1 MKVLG
6 VILNSLAQPL
16 RQRNTRLVVKLSIG
30 LVALITVYSVLFHVL
45 MHHEGRSYSWLTAVY
60 WTLTVM
66 STLGFGDITFES
78 DAGRMFTLVVLL
90 SGAIYILVLL
100 PFVFIQFVFLPWIAK
115 RDADRLRKELD
126 SDIAD
131 HVIITQLDEVTES
144 LIRRLK
150 ATDIPYVLIV
160 PDSAEASSLHD
171 RGYEVMVGPLD
182 DPGTY
187 RAARAE
193 QSALVVTTRSDMTN
207 TNVVFTVGEL
217 SPVIDTVATASSESA
232 ADVLEHSGCD
242 TVLRLGLMLGQS
254 MFRRMLGND
263 GRAHVIG
270 MFGDLIVA
278 EAAATSPEFAD
289 RTIGQ
294 TRLRSRCRVTIAGVW
309 RRGGYVLPRP
319 DTTVEESDVM
329 ILVASADQIDAFNAA
344 FGSDRPARNRVL
356 VIGGGRVGRSAA
368 YALRSEGIDTRIIE
382 KLAER
387 VHDPGLYIHG
397 DASNSDVL
405 EEAGFAEASSV
416 LITTHDDDLNI
427 YLTIYYRR
435 LAPDLQIIA
444 RSNNERNV
452 ATLHRAGADSVLSYA
467 SEGSTAILNA
477 LGDSDNLVVAE
488 GLEMFT
494 TPVPAAIAGR
504 DVIEAGVRRRTGCN
518 IVGITVDGK
527 TSVNPEPT
535 TAIPASGTLIVIGD
549 AEARE
554 KFRETY
560 PLDADARERSR
571 RQGRARRAAARRF

>member
-1 MKVLG
+1 MKIFGVL
-6 VILNSLAQPL
+6 LNLIAQPL
-16 RQRNTRLVVKLSIG
+16 RQRNTRLVAKLSIG
-30 LVALITVYSVLFHVL
+30 LVVLIAVYSVIFRLL
-45 MHHEGRSYSWLTAVY
+45 MHHEDRSYSWLTSLY

-78 DAGRMFTLVVLL
+78 DIGRMFSLVVLIT
-90 SGAIYILVLL
+90 GAIYILVLL
-100 PFVFIQFVFLPWIAK
+100 PFVFIQFVFLPWVAK
-115 RDADRLRKELD
+115 RDADRLRRELD
-126 SDIAD
+126 PDICD
-131 HVIITQLDEVTES
+131 HVIMTQLDEVTES
-144 LIRRLK
+144 LIRRLR
-150 ATDIPYVLIV
+150 ATDTPYVLVV
-160 PDSAEASSLHD
+160 PDPVQASSLHD
-171 RGYEVMVGPLD
+171 RGYDVMVGPLD
-182 DPGTY
+182 DPATY
-187 RAARAE
+187 RAARADE
-193 QSALVVTTRSDMTN
+193 SALVVTTRSDMTN

-217 SPVIDTVATASSESA
+217 SPLIDTVATASSESA

-270 MFGDLIVA
+270 MFGDLTVA
-278 EAAATSPEFAD
+278 EAAVTGPEFVD
-289 RTIGQ
+289 RTIGE
-294 TRLRSRCRVTIAGVW
+294 TRLRSRARVTIAGVW
-309 RRGGYVLPRP
+309 RRGSYVLPRP
-319 DTTVEESDVM
+319 DTRLEESDVM
-329 ILVASADQIDAFNAA
+329 ILVGSADQLAA
-344 FGSDRPARNRVL
+344 FDATFGVERPARNRVL

-382 KLAER
+382 KLGER
-387 VHDPGLYIHG
+387 VHDPALYVHG
-397 DASNSDVL
+397 DASSSDVL

-444 RSNNERNV
+444 RSNNDRNV

-494 TPVPAAIAGR
+494 TPVPAGIAGR

-518 IVGITVDGK
+518 IVGITVAGG
-527 TSVNPEPT
+527 TEVNPEPT
-535 TAIPASGTLIVIGD
+535 TPIPVDATLIVIGD

-560 PLDADARERSR
+560 PLDADARARSR
-571 RQGRARRAAARRF
+571 SQGRARRAAARRF